1 MKNTLL
7 TLIAFIL
14 IGTSNSIAETIKVNT
29 IPELQ
34 AAIKAAK
41 KGDVI
46 ILADNTYSNTGTI
59 NIGTSN
65 ITVSSE
71 TPGGVVF
78 NGDSKCIITGNNI
91 TFSGF
96 QFINGNVGDNG
107 NVIDIKGNY
116 NIITQCNFS
125 NVVSHNYLHFH
136 EGSHHNELTYSNI
149 GEKPATMNAGPGIQI
164 TTSSTVVN
172 HTKISHCT
180 FLNFDGDGDDF
191 GNEPIR
197 IGLRKEQNNMSAAV
211 VEYCYFEN
219 LGKGDSE
226 TISVKSASNVI
237 RYNTFNNNP
246 QGQLVFRHG
255 NKTSAYGNFF
265 IKSGGIRV
273 KEGGSHMIYNN
284 YFEGE
289 GNPGYS
295 AIQLM
300 NFKLNLKTL
309 VDSALV
315 GSALDVIYVYN
326 NTFYNS
332 GDVDLG
338 GKGKSPPKNVQF
350 ANNIFYKTSG
360 SALINENQYVTF
372 TNNIIFGGASIGI
385 SASKNGF
392 IKTDPKLALN
402 LSGFYG
408 LTASSP
414 AIDKSNAN
422 YPAILANANENN
434 DPNLMLDIEGQE
446 RSANK
451 TKKDIG
457 CDEFS
462 KGKITNH
469 PLKKSEVGPSYL
481 TTVSSEPKSFS
492 STKTKIVEDLS
503 IKEKITFENDYFR
516 ISKNIVSE
524 NSEKLGTRVIVGL
537 SNVIIKSPGNNKKIA
552 RGEIAVYKSNETYS
566 ITGGEFFEV
575 VVKKVHPEL
584 TTPEKWIEP
593 LDNKI
598 VYEDKQFRVFEERLM
613 PGETRPLHTHAQ
625 RTTVRLDNAQLT
637 DPRFELNKLPG
648 TGLQVANT
656 AKFAETVTHVV
667 KNIGTVSLDNVV
679 IEFKVPQN

>member
-1 MKNTLL
+1 MLL
-7 TLIAFIL
+7 SLIAFIL
-14 IGTSNSIAETIKVNT
+14 LGTANSIAETIKVNT

-41 KGDVI
+41 KGDII

-59 NIGTSN
+59 NIGTSD

-78 NGDSKCIITGNNI
+78 NGDSKFSITGNNI

-96 QFINGNVGDNG
+96 QFVNGNIGDKDAI
-107 NVIDIKGNY
+107 IDIKGNY

-125 NVVSHNYLHFH
+125 NVVSKNYLHFL

-149 GEKPATMNAGPGIQI
+149 GEKPATMDAGPGIQI

-180 FLNFDGDGDDF
+180 FLNFDGDGGDF

-197 IGLRKEQNNMSAAV
+197 IGLGVEQNNTSAAV

-226 TISVKSASNVI
+226 TISIKSTSNVI

-246 QGQLVFRHG
+246 QGQIVFRTG

-273 KEGGSHMIYNN
+273 KEGGNHMIYNN

-289 GNPGYS
+289 GNAGYS

-300 NFKLNLKTL
+300 NFKLNQKT
-309 VDSALV
+309 LV

-332 GDVDLG
+332 AEVDLG
-338 GKGKSPPKNVQF
+338 GEGENPPKSVQF

-360 SALINENQYVTF
+360 SALTNENPHVTF
-372 TNNIIFGGASIGI
+372 TNNIIFGGDAIGI
-385 SASKNGF
+385 SASKKSF
-392 IKTDPKLALN
+392 INKDPKLALN
-402 LSGFYG
+402 SSGFYG

-434 DPNLMLDIEGQE
+434 DPNLMLDIQGQE
-446 RSANK
+446 RPADK

-462 KGKITNH
+462 NGKITNH
-469 PLKKSEVGPSYL
+469 PLKKSEVGPAYL
-481 TTVSSEPKSFS
+481 SNVSSAPKSFS
-492 STKTKIVEDLS
+492 LTKIKSVEDPSL
-503 IKEKITFENDYFR
+503 KEKTTFENEYFKV
-516 ISKNIVSE
+516 SKNIVSK

-537 SNVIIKSPGNNKKIA
+537 SNVIIKCPGKNEKIA
-552 RGEIAVYKSNETYS
+552 RGEIAVYKGNDIYD
-566 ITGGEFFEV
+566 ITDGEFIEV

-584 TTPEKWIEP
+584 TKPEKWLEP
-593 LDNKI
+593 LNNKI
-598 VYEDKQFRVFEERLM
+598 VYEDAQFRVFEER
-613 PGETRPLHTHAQ
+613 
-625 RTTVRLDNAQLT
+625 
-637 DPRFELNKLPG
+637 
-648 TGLQVANT
+648 
-656 AKFAETVTHVV
+656 
-667 KNIGTVSLDNVV
+667 
-679 IEFKVPQN
+679 

>member
-14 IGTSNSIAETIKVNT
+14 IGTSYSNAQAIKVNT

-41 KGDVI
+41 KGDII
-46 ILADNTYSNTGTI
+46 ILANNTYSNTGTI
-59 NIGTSN
+59 KIGTSN

-71 TPGGVVF
+71 TPGGVIF
-78 NGDSKCIITGNNI
+78 NGDSKCSITGNNI

-96 QFINGNVGDNG
+96 QFINGNVGDKG
-107 NVIDIKGNY
+107 AVIDIKGSY

-125 NVVSHNYLHFH
+125 NIFSHNYLHFH

-149 GEKPATMNAGPGIQI
+149 EEKPAIMDGNTAIQI

-180 FLNFDGDGDDF
+180 FLNFDGDGGDF

-197 IGLRKEQNNMSAAV
+197 IGLGKEQNNTSAAV

-226 TISVKSASNVI
+226 TISVKSTSNVI

-246 QGQLVFRHG
+246 QGQLVFRVG

-265 IKSGGIRV
+265 INSGGIRV
-273 KEGGSHMIYNN
+273 KEGGNHMIYNN
-284 YFEGE
+284 YFEGK

-300 NFKLNLKTL
+300 NFKLNQKTL
-309 VDSALV
+309 V
-315 GSALDVIYVYN
+315 GSPLDVIYVYN

-332 GDVDLG
+332 LEVDLG

-360 SALINENQYVTF
+360 SALINENPHVTF

-408 LTASSP
+408 LTVSSP
-414 AIDKSNAN
+414 AIEKSNVN
-422 YPAILANANENN
+422 YPTILANPNENN
-434 DPNLMLDIEGQE
+434 DSNLMLDIQGQE
-446 RSANK
+446 RPADK

-462 KGKITNH
+462 NGKITNH
-469 PLKKSEVGPSYL
+469 PLKKSEVGPAYL
-481 TTVSSEPKSFS
+481 SNVSSAPKSF
-492 STKTKIVEDLS
+492 
-503 IKEKITFENDYFR
+503 
-516 ISKNIVSE
+516 
-524 NSEKLGTRVIVGL
+524 
-537 SNVIIKSPGNNKKIA
+537 
-552 RGEIAVYKSNETYS
+552 
-566 ITGGEFFEV
+566 
-575 VVKKVHPEL
+575 
-584 TTPEKWIEP
+584 
-593 LDNKI
+593 
-598 VYEDKQFRVFEERLM
+598 
-613 PGETRPLHTHAQ
+613 
-625 RTTVRLDNAQLT
+625 
-637 DPRFELNKLPG
+637 
-648 TGLQVANT
+648 
-656 AKFAETVTHVV
+656 
-667 KNIGTVSLDNVV
+667 
-679 IEFKVPQN
+679 